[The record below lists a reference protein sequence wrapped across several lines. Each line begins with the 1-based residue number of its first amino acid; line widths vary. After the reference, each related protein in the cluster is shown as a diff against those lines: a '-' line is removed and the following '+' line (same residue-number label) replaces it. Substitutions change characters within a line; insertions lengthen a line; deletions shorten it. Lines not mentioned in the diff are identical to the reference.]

1 MNWEAIGTIAEVV
14 GALGVIVTLV
24 YLALQIRD
32 NTKQSRLSSIRA
44 INASTDSAFEPIYI
58 PGNTRIWT
66 AGLADPSSLDDES
79 RHVFS
84 LLMTRL
90 IASFDAT
97 TYQYEQGAVPP
108 KLYDGYAAFFAS
120 FVATPGG
127 SAWYAKNRD
136 LFLGETR
143 RRLDAAAASAEQAEE

>member
-1 MNWEAIGTIAEVV
+1 MNWEAVGTIAEVI
-14 GALGVIVTLV
+14 GAIGVIVTLV
-24 YLALQIRD
+24 YLAHQIRD

-58 PGNTRIWT
+58 PENTRIWT
-66 AGLADPSSLDDES
+66 TGLATPSALGEAEQ
-79 RHVFS
+79 HVFG

-97 TYQYEQGAVPP
+97 TYQYEQGALPTQ
-108 KLYDGYAAFFAS
+108 LYDGYAAFFSS

-127 SAWYAKNRD
+127 SVWYERNRD
-136 LFLGETR
+136 LFLVETQK
-143 RRLDAAAASAEQAEE
+143 RLDGAAKQVGA

>member
-1 MNWEAIGTIAEVV
+1 MNWEAIGTIAEVI
-14 GALGVIVTLV
+14 GAIGVIVTLV
-24 YLALQIRD
+24 YLAHQIRD

-58 PGNTRIWT
+58 PENTRIWT
-66 AGLADPSSLDDES
+66 TGLASPTSLDEGEQ
-79 RHVFS
+79 HVFD

-97 TYQYEQGAVPP
+97 TYQYEQGALPTQ
-108 KLYDGYAAFFAS
+108 LYDGYAAFFSS

-127 SAWYAKNRD
+127 SEWYARNRD
-136 LFLGETR
+136 MFLVETR
-143 RRLDAAAASAEQAEE
+143 KRLDGAGESVGT

>member
-1 MNWEAIGTIAEVV
+1 MNWEAVGTIAELI
-14 GALGVIVTLV
+14 GAIGVIVTLV
-24 YLALQIRD
+24 YLAQQIRD

-58 PGNTRIWT
+58 PENTRIWT
-66 AGLADPSSLDDES
+66 TGLADPGALDE
-79 RHVFS
+79 REQHVFD

-97 TYQYEQGAVPP
+97 TYQYVQGAVPTQ
-108 KLYDGYAAFFAS
+108 LYNGYAAFFSS

-127 SAWYAKNRD
+127 SAWYARNRA
-136 LFLGETR
+136 LFLAETR
-143 RRLDAAAASAEQAEE
+143 RRLDGASASA